1 MGYVYSLPM
10 RKDEPLLLSTPPR
23 FQAKRFDE
31 LTLRE
36 LQQIH
41 ITRSL
46 VFTVGQQILAQEP
59 DEADFE
65 SVHFFHADEAGRVL
79 AYLRLFDLMTVD
91 DGYHR
96 PIEGAW
102 TVGRVAIREEA
113 RGTGLG
119 RAYCMRRL
127 AGSVKIRKLVSW

>member
-1 MGYVYSLPM
+1 MPDSAAY
-10 RKDEPLLLSTPPR
+10 
-23 FQAKRFDE
+23 FQAKHFNE

-46 VFTVGQQILAQEP
+46 VFTVDQQILAQEP

-79 AYLRLFDLMTVD
+79 AYLRLFDS
-91 DGYHR
+91 R
-96 PIEGAW
+96 
-102 TVGRVAIREEA
+102 
-113 RGTGLG
+113 
-119 RAYCMRRL
+119 
-127 AGSVKIRKLVSW
+127 